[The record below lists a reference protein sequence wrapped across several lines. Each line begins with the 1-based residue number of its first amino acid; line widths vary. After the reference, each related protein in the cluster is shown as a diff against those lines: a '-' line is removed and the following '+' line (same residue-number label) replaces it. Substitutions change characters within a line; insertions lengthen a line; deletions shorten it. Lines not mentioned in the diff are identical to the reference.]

1 VQENEGRASLARA
14 TQNADQTRTLA
25 QAEADRIRMLG
36 EGEARKVVA
45 LAGAEAER
53 VSKVGLAQAQ
63 AIDAQVTASGG
74 ARYQLARQIAERF
87 AEALEKSGVDVVP
100 KVNISGAEGQAG
112 GSLLQALMT
121 TLLSEKLD
129 ISLADASGGRGNGAV
144 QP

>member
-1 VQENEGRASLARA
+1 
-14 TQNADQTRTLA
+14 
-25 QAEADRIRMLG
+25 MLG

-53 VSKVGLAQAQ
+53 VSKVGLAQAL
-63 AIDAQVTASGG
+63 AIEKQVAASGG

-100 KVNISGAEGQAG
+100 KVNITGAEGQAG

-129 ISLADASGGRGNGAV
+129 VPLNEANPARGAGLARVD
-144 QP
+144 

>member
-1 VQENEGRASLARA
+1 
-14 TQNADQTRTLA
+14 
-25 QAEADRIRMLG
+25 
-36 EGEARKVVA
+36 VVA

-100 KVNISGAEGQAG
+100 KVNITGAEGQAS

-129 ISLADASGGRGNGAV
+129 VPLNETGGARANGAAV
-144 QP
+144 VS